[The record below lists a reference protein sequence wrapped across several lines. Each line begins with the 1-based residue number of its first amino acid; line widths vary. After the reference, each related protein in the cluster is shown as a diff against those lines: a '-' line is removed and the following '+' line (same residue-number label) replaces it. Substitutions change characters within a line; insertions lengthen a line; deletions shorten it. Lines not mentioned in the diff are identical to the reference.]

1 MQTQKPSDGTRT
13 NEDIHISPI
22 RLVKEDG
29 EAIIIETS
37 KALQMAKDA
46 GLDLVEVSPN
56 AKPPVCRIINYGKY
70 KFEQVKKA
78 KAAKAK
84 QHVVKLKEI
93 KMHPKTAENDYQY
106 RIKQVAEFL
115 QDGMK
120 VKLIMQF
127 RGREMAHM
135 DYGKRLMER
144 AKEDLAPFGDL
155 EMDSRVEGNTM
166 LSIYGPKRG
175 AGSAKKQDQAPK
187 PATEPKAA
195 GADTTAYNAQ
205 LFVDTT
211 CDHMDNPDLHRIPYV
226 QNPHAIHDSNHP
238 DYNPRIFRNL
248 D

>member
-1 MQTQKPSDGTRT
+1 MFPNPRDRRMPNRQSDGTRT
-13 NEDIHISPI
+13 NEEIHISPI

-93 KMHPKTAENDYQY
+93 KMHPKTAENDYLY
-106 RIKQVAEFL
+106 RIKQAAEFL

-144 AKEDLAPFGDL
+144 AKEDLLQYGDL

-175 AGSAKKQDQAPK
+175 AGAVKKQPQAPK
-187 PATEPKAA
+187 PVTEPMAA
-195 GADTTAYNAQ
+195 GEAST
-205 LFVDTT
+205 
-211 CDHMDNPDLHRIPYV
+211 
-226 QNPHAIHDSNHP
+226 
-238 DYNPRIFRNL
+238 
-248 D
+248 

>member
-1 MQTQKPSDGTRT
+1 MFPNPRDRRMPNRPSDGTRT

-22 RLVKEDG
+22 RLVKENG
-29 EAIIIETS
+29 EAVIIETS

-93 KMHPKTAENDYQY
+93 KMHPKTAENDYLY
-106 RIKQVAEFL
+106 RIKQAAEFL

-175 AGSAKKQDQAPK
+175 AGQAKKQDQAPK

-195 GADTTAYNAQ
+195 GEA
-205 LFVDTT
+205 
-211 CDHMDNPDLHRIPYV
+211 
-226 QNPHAIHDSNHP
+226 
-238 DYNPRIFRNL
+238 
-248 D
+248 

>member
-1 MQTQKPSDGTRT
+1 MFPNPRDRRMPNRPSDGTRT

-106 RIKQVAEFL
+106 RIKQAAEFL

-195 GADTTAYNAQ
+195 GEA
-205 LFVDTT
+205 
-211 CDHMDNPDLHRIPYV
+211 
-226 QNPHAIHDSNHP
+226 
-238 DYNPRIFRNL
+238 
-248 D
+248 

>member
-1 MQTQKPSDGTRT
+1 MAIQNPRDRRMPNRQSDGTRI
-13 NEDIHISPI
+13 NEDIRISPI

-29 EAIIIETS
+29 EAVIMETS

-70 KFEQVKKA
+70 KFEQLKKA

-93 KMHPKTAENDYQY
+93 KMHPKTATNDYQY
-106 RIKQVAEFL
+106 RIKQAGEFL

-135 DYGKRLMER
+135 DYGKRLMEQ
-144 AKEDLAPFGDL
+144 AKIDLAPYGDL

-195 GADTTAYNAQ
+195 GEA
-205 LFVDTT
+205 
-211 CDHMDNPDLHRIPYV
+211 
-226 QNPHAIHDSNHP
+226 
-238 DYNPRIFRNL
+238 
-248 D
+248 

>member
-1 MQTQKPSDGTRT
+1 MFPNPRDRRMPNRPSDGTRI

-70 KFEQVKKA
+70 KFEQLKKA

-93 KMHPKTAENDYQY
+93 KMHPKTAENDYLY
-106 RIKQVAEFL
+106 RIKQAAEFL

-175 AGSAKKQDQAPK
+175 AGTAKKQPQAPK
-187 PATEPKAA
+187 PVTEPMAA
-195 GADTTAYNAQ
+195 GEAST
-205 LFVDTT
+205 
-211 CDHMDNPDLHRIPYV
+211 
-226 QNPHAIHDSNHP
+226 
-238 DYNPRIFRNL
+238 
-248 D
+248 

>member
-1 MQTQKPSDGTRT
+1 MFPNPRDRRMPNRPSDGTRT

-22 RLVKEDG
+22 RLVKENG
-29 EAIIIETS
+29 EAVIIETS

-106 RIKQVAEFL
+106 RIKQAGEFL

-187 PATEPKAA
+187 PATEPEAA
-195 GADTTAYNAQ
+195 GEA
-205 LFVDTT
+205 
-211 CDHMDNPDLHRIPYV
+211 
-226 QNPHAIHDSNHP
+226 
-238 DYNPRIFRNL
+238 
-248 D
+248 

>member
-1 MQTQKPSDGTRT
+1 MALQNPRDRRMPNRQSDGTRI
-13 NEDIHISPI
+13 NEDIRISPI

-29 EAIIIETS
+29 EAVIMDT
-37 KALQMAKDA
+37 KQALQMAKDA

-70 KFEQVKKA
+70 KFEQIKKA

-93 KMHPKTAENDYQY
+93 KMHPKTAENDYLY
-106 RIKQVAEFL
+106 RIKQAAEFL

-144 AKEDLAPFGDL
+144 AKEDLLQYGDL

-175 AGSAKKQDQAPK
+175 AGSAKKQQDQTPK
-187 PATEPKAA
+187 PVTEPMAA
-195 GADTTAYNAQ
+195 GEAST
-205 LFVDTT
+205 
-211 CDHMDNPDLHRIPYV
+211 
-226 QNPHAIHDSNHP
+226 
-238 DYNPRIFRNL
+238 
-248 D
+248 

>member
-1 MQTQKPSDGTRT
+1 NPRDRRMPNRPSDGTRI

-22 RLVKEDG
+22 RLIKEDG
-29 EAIIIETS
+29 EAVVIETS

-56 AKPPVCRIINYGKY
+56 AKPPVCKIINYGKY
-70 KFEQVKKA
+70 KFEQLKKA

-93 KMHPKTAENDYQY
+93 KMHPKTAENDYLY
-106 RIKQVAEFL
+106 RIKQASEFL

-144 AKEDLAPFGDL
+144 AKEDLLQFGDL

-175 AGSAKKQDQAPK
+175 AAPAPKKPDQSPK
-187 PATEPKAA
+187 PATEPEAA
-195 GADTTAYNAQ
+195 GEA
-205 LFVDTT
+205 
-211 CDHMDNPDLHRIPYV
+211 
-226 QNPHAIHDSNHP
+226 
-238 DYNPRIFRNL
+238 
-248 D
+248 

>member
-1 MQTQKPSDGTRT
+1 MALQNPRDRRMPNRQSDGTRI
-13 NEDIHISPI
+13 NEDIRISPI

-29 EAIIIETS
+29 EAVIMDT
-37 KALQMAKDA
+37 KQALQMAKDA

-106 RIKQVAEFL
+106 RIKQASEFL

-195 GADTTAYNAQ
+195 GEA
-205 LFVDTT
+205 
-211 CDHMDNPDLHRIPYV
+211 
-226 QNPHAIHDSNHP
+226 
-238 DYNPRIFRNL
+238 
-248 D
+248 

>member
-1 MQTQKPSDGTRT
+1 MFPNPRDRRMPNRPSDGTRT

-93 KMHPKTAENDYQY
+93 KMHPKTAENDYLY
-106 RIKQVAEFL
+106 RIKQAAEFL

-195 GADTTAYNAQ
+195 GEA
-205 LFVDTT
+205 
-211 CDHMDNPDLHRIPYV
+211 
-226 QNPHAIHDSNHP
+226 
-238 DYNPRIFRNL
+238 
-248 D
+248 

>member
-1 MQTQKPSDGTRT
+1 MYPNPRDRRMPNRPSDGTRT
-13 NEDIHISPI
+13 NEDIRISPI

-29 EAIIIETS
+29 EAVIIETS

-93 KMHPKTAENDYQY
+93 KMHPKTAENDYLY
-106 RIKQVAEFL
+106 RIKQAAEFL

-144 AKEDLAPFGDL
+144 AKEDLLQYGDL

-175 AGSAKKQDQAPK
+175 AGTAKKQPQAPK
-187 PATEPKAA
+187 PVTEPMAA
-195 GADTTAYNAQ
+195 GEAST
-205 LFVDTT
+205 
-211 CDHMDNPDLHRIPYV
+211 
-226 QNPHAIHDSNHP
+226 
-238 DYNPRIFRNL
+238 
-248 D
+248 

>member
-1 MQTQKPSDGTRT
+1 MFPNPRDRRMPNRPSDGTRT

-106 RIKQVAEFL
+106 RIKQAAEFL

-195 GADTTAYNAQ
+195 GE
-205 LFVDTT
+205 
-211 CDHMDNPDLHRIPYV
+211 P
-226 QNPHAIHDSNHP
+226 
-238 DYNPRIFRNL
+238 
-248 D
+248 

>member
-1 MQTQKPSDGTRT
+1 MYPNPRDRRMPNRPSDGTRT
-13 NEDIHISPI
+13 NEDIRISPI

-93 KMHPKTAENDYQY
+93 KMHPKTAENDYLY
-106 RIKQVAEFL
+106 RIKQAAEFL

-144 AKEDLAPFGDL
+144 AKEDLLQYGDL

-175 AGSAKKQDQAPK
+175 AGTAKKQDQAPK

-195 GADTTAYNAQ
+195 GEA
-205 LFVDTT
+205 
-211 CDHMDNPDLHRIPYV
+211 
-226 QNPHAIHDSNHP
+226 
-238 DYNPRIFRNL
+238 
-248 D
+248 

>member
-1 MQTQKPSDGTRT
+1 MPNRPSDGTRT

-56 AKPPVCRIINYGKY
+56 AKPPVCRIINYGKF
-70 KFEQVKKA
+70 KFEQIKKA

-106 RIKQVAEFL
+106 RIKQAAEFL

-195 GADTTAYNAQ
+195 GEAST
-205 LFVDTT
+205 
-211 CDHMDNPDLHRIPYV
+211 
-226 QNPHAIHDSNHP
+226 
-238 DYNPRIFRNL
+238 
-248 D
+248 

>member
-1 MQTQKPSDGTRT
+1 MAFQNPRDRRMPNRPSDGIRT
-13 NEDIHISPI
+13 NEDIRISPI

-29 EAIIIETS
+29 EAVIIETS

-70 KFEQVKKA
+70 KFEQLKKA

-93 KMHPKTAENDYQY
+93 KMHPKTATNDYQY
-106 RIKQVAEFL
+106 RIKQAAEFL

-120 VKLIMQF
+120 VKIIMQF

-135 DYGKRLMER
+135 DYGKRLMEQ
-144 AKEDLAPFGDL
+144 AKVDLAPYGDL

-175 AGSAKKQDQAPK
+175 AGAAKKQDQALK
-187 PATEPKAA
+187 PVTEPKAA
-195 GADTTAYNAQ
+195 GEAST
-205 LFVDTT
+205 
-211 CDHMDNPDLHRIPYV
+211 
-226 QNPHAIHDSNHP
+226 
-238 DYNPRIFRNL
+238 
-248 D
+248 

>member
-1 MQTQKPSDGTRT
+1 MPNRPSDGTRT

-106 RIKQVAEFL
+106 RIKQAGEFL

-195 GADTTAYNAQ
+195 GEA
-205 LFVDTT
+205 
-211 CDHMDNPDLHRIPYV
+211 
-226 QNPHAIHDSNHP
+226 
-238 DYNPRIFRNL
+238 
-248 D
+248 

>member
-1 MQTQKPSDGTRT
+1 MFPNPRDRRMPNRPSDGTRT

-106 RIKQVAEFL
+106 RIKQASEFL

-195 GADTTAYNAQ
+195 GEA
-205 LFVDTT
+205 
-211 CDHMDNPDLHRIPYV
+211 
-226 QNPHAIHDSNHP
+226 
-238 DYNPRIFRNL
+238 
-248 D
+248 

>member
-1 MQTQKPSDGTRT
+1 MPNRPSDGTRI

-70 KFEQVKKA
+70 KFEQLKKA

-106 RIKQVAEFL
+106 RIKQAGEFL

-187 PATEPKAA
+187 PATEPEAA
-195 GADTTAYNAQ
+195 GEA
-205 LFVDTT
+205 
-211 CDHMDNPDLHRIPYV
+211 
-226 QNPHAIHDSNHP
+226 
-238 DYNPRIFRNL
+238 
-248 D
+248 

>member
-1 MQTQKPSDGTRT
+1 MFPNPRDRRMPNRPSDGTRT

-70 KFEQVKKA
+70 KFEQLKKA

-106 RIKQVAEFL
+106 RIKQAGEFL

-144 AKEDLAPFGDL
+144 AKEDLLQYGDL

-175 AGSAKKQDQAPK
+175 AGAAKKQPQAPK
-187 PATEPKAA
+187 PVTEPMAA
-195 GADTTAYNAQ
+195 GEAST
-205 LFVDTT
+205 
-211 CDHMDNPDLHRIPYV
+211 
-226 QNPHAIHDSNHP
+226 
-238 DYNPRIFRNL
+238 
-248 D
+248 

>member
-1 MQTQKPSDGTRT
+1 MYPNPRDRRMPNRPSDGTRT
-13 NEDIHISPI
+13 NEDIRISPI

-29 EAIIIETS
+29 EAVIIETS

-93 KMHPKTAENDYQY
+93 KMHPKTAENDYLY
-106 RIKQVAEFL
+106 RIKQAAEFL

-144 AKEDLAPFGDL
+144 AKEDLLQYGDL

-195 GADTTAYNAQ
+195 GEA
-205 LFVDTT
+205 
-211 CDHMDNPDLHRIPYV
+211 
-226 QNPHAIHDSNHP
+226 
-238 DYNPRIFRNL
+238 
-248 D
+248 

>member
-1 MQTQKPSDGTRT
+1 LALQNPRDRRMPNRQSDGTRI
-13 NEDIHISPI
+13 NEDIRISPI
-22 RLVKEDG
+22 RLVKDDG
-29 EAIIIETS
+29 EAVIMDT
-37 KALQMAKDA
+37 KQALQMAKDA

-70 KFEQVKKA
+70 KFEQIKKA

-106 RIKQVAEFL
+106 MIKQAAEFL

-144 AKEDLAPFGDL
+144 AKEDLLQYGDL

-175 AGSAKKQDQAPK
+175 AGTAKKQPQAPK
-187 PATEPKAA
+187 PVTEPMAA
-195 GADTTAYNAQ
+195 GEAST
-205 LFVDTT
+205 
-211 CDHMDNPDLHRIPYV
+211 
-226 QNPHAIHDSNHP
+226 
-238 DYNPRIFRNL
+238 
-248 D
+248 

>member
-1 MQTQKPSDGTRT
+1 MPNRQSDGTRI
-13 NEDIHISPI
+13 NEDIRISPI
-22 RLVKEDG
+22 RLVKDDG
-29 EAIIIETS
+29 EAVIMDT
-37 KALQMAKDA
+37 KQALQMAKDA

-56 AKPPVCRIINYGKY
+56 AKPPVCRIINYGKF
-70 KFEQVKKA
+70 KFEQIKKA

-106 RIKQVAEFL
+106 RIKQAAEFL

-144 AKEDLAPFGDL
+144 AKEDLLQYGDL

-175 AGSAKKQDQAPK
+175 AGTAKKQPQAPK
-187 PATEPKAA
+187 PVTEPMAA
-195 GADTTAYNAQ
+195 GEAST
-205 LFVDTT
+205 
-211 CDHMDNPDLHRIPYV
+211 
-226 QNPHAIHDSNHP
+226 
-238 DYNPRIFRNL
+238 
-248 D
+248 

>member
-1 MQTQKPSDGTRT
+1 MALQNPRDRRMPNRQSDGTRI
-13 NEDIHISPI
+13 NEDIRISPI
-22 RLVKEDG
+22 RLVKDDG
-29 EAIIIETS
+29 EAVIMDT
-37 KALQMAKDA
+37 KQALQMAKDA

-70 KFEQVKKA
+70 KFEQIKKA

-106 RIKQVAEFL
+106 RIKQAAEFL

-144 AKEDLAPFGDL
+144 AKEDLLQYGDL

-175 AGSAKKQDQAPK
+175 AGTAKKQPQAPQ
-187 PATEPKAA
+187 PVTEPMAA
-195 GADTTAYNAQ
+195 GEAST
-205 LFVDTT
+205 
-211 CDHMDNPDLHRIPYV
+211 
-226 QNPHAIHDSNHP
+226 
-238 DYNPRIFRNL
+238 
-248 D
+248 

>member
-1 MQTQKPSDGTRT
+1 MALQNPRDRRMPNRQSDGTRI
-13 NEDIHISPI
+13 NEDIRISPI

-29 EAIIIETS
+29 EAVIMDT
-37 KALQMAKDA
+37 KQALQMAKDA

-56 AKPPVCRIINYGKY
+56 AKPPVCRIINYGKF
-70 KFEQVKKA
+70 KFEQIKKA

-93 KMHPKTAENDYQY
+93 KMHPKTAENDYLY
-106 RIKQVAEFL
+106 RIKQAAEFL

-144 AKEDLAPFGDL
+144 AKEDLLQYGDL

-175 AGSAKKQDQAPK
+175 AAGAAKKQPQAPK
-187 PATEPKAA
+187 PVTEPMAA
-195 GADTTAYNAQ
+195 GEAST
-205 LFVDTT
+205 
-211 CDHMDNPDLHRIPYV
+211 
-226 QNPHAIHDSNHP
+226 
-238 DYNPRIFRNL
+238 
-248 D
+248 

>member
-1 MQTQKPSDGTRT
+1 MALQNPRDRRMPNRQSDGTRI
-13 NEDIHISPI
+13 NEDIRISPI
-22 RLVKEDG
+22 RLVKDDG
-29 EAIIIETS
+29 EAVIMDT
-37 KALQMAKDA
+37 KQALQMAKDA

-56 AKPPVCRIINYGKY
+56 AKPPVCRIINYGKF
-70 KFEQVKKA
+70 KFEQIKKA

-106 RIKQVAEFL
+106 RIKQAAEFL

-144 AKEDLAPFGDL
+144 AKEDLLQYGDL

-175 AGSAKKQDQAPK
+175 AGAAKKQPQAPK
-187 PATEPKAA
+187 PVTEPMAA
-195 GADTTAYNAQ
+195 GEAST
-205 LFVDTT
+205 
-211 CDHMDNPDLHRIPYV
+211 
-226 QNPHAIHDSNHP
+226 
-238 DYNPRIFRNL
+238 
-248 D
+248 

>member
-1 MQTQKPSDGTRT
+1 MALQNPRDRRMPNRQSDGTRI
-13 NEDIHISPI
+13 NEDIRISPI
-22 RLVKEDG
+22 RLVKDDG
-29 EAIIIETS
+29 EAVIMDT
-37 KALQMAKDA
+37 KQALQMAKDA

-70 KFEQVKKA
+70 KFEQIKKA

-106 RIKQVAEFL
+106 RIKQAAEFL
-115 QDGMK
+115 RDGMK

-144 AKEDLAPFGDL
+144 AKEDLLQYGDL

-175 AGSAKKQDQAPK
+175 AGTAKKQPQAPK
-187 PATEPKAA
+187 PVTEPMAA
-195 GADTTAYNAQ
+195 GEAST
-205 LFVDTT
+205 
-211 CDHMDNPDLHRIPYV
+211 
-226 QNPHAIHDSNHP
+226 
-238 DYNPRIFRNL
+238 
-248 D
+248 

>member
-1 MQTQKPSDGTRT
+1 MPNRPSDGTRT

-106 RIKQVAEFL
+106 RVKQAAEFL

-195 GADTTAYNAQ
+195 GEA
-205 LFVDTT
+205 
-211 CDHMDNPDLHRIPYV
+211 
-226 QNPHAIHDSNHP
+226 
-238 DYNPRIFRNL
+238 
-248 D
+248 

>member
-1 MQTQKPSDGTRT
+1 MALQNPRDRRMPNRQSDGTRI
-13 NEDIHISPI
+13 NEDIRISPI
-22 RLVKEDG
+22 RLVKDDG
-29 EAIIIETS
+29 EAVIMDT
-37 KALQMAKDA
+37 KQALQMAKDA

-70 KFEQVKKA
+70 KFEQIKKA

-93 KMHPKTAENDYQY
+93 KMHPKTAENDYLY
-106 RIKQVAEFL
+106 RIKQAAEFL

-144 AKEDLAPFGDL
+144 AKEDLLQYGDL
-155 EMDSRVEGNTM
+155 EMDSLVEGNTM

-175 AGSAKKQDQAPK
+175 AGSAKKQPQAPK
-187 PATEPKAA
+187 PVTEPMAA
-195 GADTTAYNAQ
+195 GEAST
-205 LFVDTT
+205 
-211 CDHMDNPDLHRIPYV
+211 
-226 QNPHAIHDSNHP
+226 
-238 DYNPRIFRNL
+238 
-248 D
+248 

>member
-1 MQTQKPSDGTRT
+1 MPNRQSDGTRI
-13 NEDIHISPI
+13 NEDIRISPI
-22 RLVKEDG
+22 RLVKDDG
-29 EAIIIETS
+29 EAVIMDT
-37 KALQMAKDA
+37 KQALQMAKDA

-70 KFEQVKKA
+70 KFEQIKKA

-106 RIKQVAEFL
+106 RIKQAAEFL

-144 AKEDLAPFGDL
+144 AKEDLLQYGDL

-175 AGSAKKQDQAPK
+175 AGTAKKQAPAPK
-187 PATEPKAA
+187 PVTEPMAA
-195 GADTTAYNAQ
+195 GEAST
-205 LFVDTT
+205 
-211 CDHMDNPDLHRIPYV
+211 
-226 QNPHAIHDSNHP
+226 
-238 DYNPRIFRNL
+238 
-248 D
+248 

>member
-1 MQTQKPSDGTRT
+1 MPNRPSDGTRT
-13 NEDIHISPI
+13 NEDIRISPI

-29 EAIIIETS
+29 EAVIIETS

-106 RIKQVAEFL
+106 RIKQAGEFL

-195 GADTTAYNAQ
+195 GEA
-205 LFVDTT
+205 
-211 CDHMDNPDLHRIPYV
+211 
-226 QNPHAIHDSNHP
+226 
-238 DYNPRIFRNL
+238 
-248 D
+248 

>member
-1 MQTQKPSDGTRT
+1 MALQNPRDRRMPNRQSDGTRI
-13 NEDIHISPI
+13 NEDIRISPI
-22 RLVKEDG
+22 RLVKDDG
-29 EAIIIETS
+29 EAVIMDT
-37 KALQMAKDA
+37 KQALQMAKDA

-70 KFEQVKKA
+70 KFEQIKKA

-93 KMHPKTAENDYQY
+93 KMHPKTAENDYLY
-106 RIKQVAEFL
+106 RIKQAAEFL

-144 AKEDLAPFGDL
+144 AKEDLLQYGDL

-195 GADTTAYNAQ
+195 GEA
-205 LFVDTT
+205 
-211 CDHMDNPDLHRIPYV
+211 
-226 QNPHAIHDSNHP
+226 
-238 DYNPRIFRNL
+238 
-248 D
+248 

>member
-1 MQTQKPSDGTRT
+1 MALQNPRDRRMPNRQSDGTRI
-13 NEDIHISPI
+13 NEDIRISPI
-22 RLVKEDG
+22 RLVKDDG
-29 EAIIIETS
+29 EAVIMDT
-37 KALQMAKDA
+37 KQALQMAKDA

-70 KFEQVKKA
+70 KFEQIKKA

-93 KMHPKTAENDYQY
+93 KMHPKTAGNDYQY
-106 RIKQVAEFL
+106 RIKQAAEFL

-144 AKEDLAPFGDL
+144 AKEDLLQYGDL

-175 AGSAKKQDQAPK
+175 AGTAKKQPQAPK
-187 PATEPKAA
+187 PVTEPMAA
-195 GADTTAYNAQ
+195 GEAST
-205 LFVDTT
+205 
-211 CDHMDNPDLHRIPYV
+211 
-226 QNPHAIHDSNHP
+226 
-238 DYNPRIFRNL
+238 
-248 D
+248 

>member
-1 MQTQKPSDGTRT
+1 MPNRQSDGTRI
-13 NEDIHISPI
+13 NEDIRISPI
-22 RLVKEDG
+22 RLVKDDG
-29 EAIIIETS
+29 EAVIMDT
-37 KALQMAKDA
+37 KQALQMAKDA

-70 KFEQVKKA
+70 KFEQIKKA

-93 KMHPKTAENDYQY
+93 KMHPKTAENDYLY
-106 RIKQVAEFL
+106 RIKQAAEFL

-144 AKEDLAPFGDL
+144 AKEDLLQYGDL

-175 AGSAKKQDQAPK
+175 AGAAKKQPQAPK
-187 PATEPKAA
+187 PVTEPMAA
-195 GADTTAYNAQ
+195 GEAST
-205 LFVDTT
+205 
-211 CDHMDNPDLHRIPYV
+211 
-226 QNPHAIHDSNHP
+226 
-238 DYNPRIFRNL
+238 
-248 D
+248 

>member
-1 MQTQKPSDGTRT
+1 MALQNPRDRRMPNRQSDGTRI
-13 NEDIHISPI
+13 NEDIRISPI

-29 EAIIIETS
+29 EAVIMDT
-37 KALQMAKDA
+37 KQALQMAKDA

-106 RIKQVAEFL
+106 RIKQAAEFL

-144 AKEDLAPFGDL
+144 AKEDLLQYGDL

-175 AGSAKKQDQAPK
+175 AGAAKKQPQAPK
-187 PATEPKAA
+187 PVTEPMAA
-195 GADTTAYNAQ
+195 GEAST
-205 LFVDTT
+205 
-211 CDHMDNPDLHRIPYV
+211 
-226 QNPHAIHDSNHP
+226 
-238 DYNPRIFRNL
+238 
-248 D
+248 